1 MLNRTDELKDRVD
14 ARKHELLSKFNE
26 LKADTRHEAI
36 EARAKV
42 KEKLDELE
50 LYLKVGWDKVNDGV
64 HAKLDKWLQKD

>member
-1 MLNRTDELKDRVD
+1 MLSRTDELKDRIDV
-14 ARKHELLSKFNE
+14 RKHELLKKFSE

-50 LYLKVGWDKVNDGV
+50 LHLKQGWDKVSD
-64 HAKLDKWLQKD
+64 ATASKLDEWLHKD